1 MTHLPKIGWISIL
14 AAAFVFSWSPTLS
27 AQNAQIRHI
36 SVVKSAGSI
45 EIQIE
50 TSKRV
55 VPLTEVVTDPDRLVI
70 DFAEAIP
77 GPELRTVPVNQGE
90 VKAVRVGRVTSNP
103 PVTRVV
109 VDLKSAQSFR
119 LFPSSKSV
127 VVKIGEGVGGSS
139 VVAAASTP
147 PAPKP
152 AEAAPAPPPPPP
164 APAPPP
170 PTPAPVLTTRAAKI
184 APSAPAPVAIPAK
197 VPAVRI
203 APAMMN
209 NPSIELDP
217 PARSGSGPAAQVR
230 RVAVLKVGGATEIE
244 IETSQRVSPSVQAVA
259 GPDRLVV
266 DFPESLPGPKLRA
279 IPVNQGEVKG
289 VRVGLLTAKPP
300 VTRVVL
306 DLKSPQAYQIF
317 PSAKSVIVKL
327 PGSGAGSIAALPSSS
342 AGASNASAPPSA
354 PPVPK
359 KVEVTFQDGRLRLVS
374 NKASLA
380 EVLNEIR
387 TQLKAEIVVP
397 AGAEQ
402 EVVAVALG
410 PSTPRDVISRLLD
423 GSRYNFIIVGTDAD
437 ANQVERVVLSPKKN
451 LAESAIAPPPPAAD
465 MQGASAGAP
474 LPLPPPPPTE
484 DVQPQGDSNPP
495 PDTTPQPGDPQP
507 APN

>member
-1 MTHLPKIGWISIL
+1 MTHLPKIAWISFL
-14 AAAFVFSWSPTLS
+14 AAAFVFPLSPTAT
-27 AQNAQIRHI
+27 AQNAQIRHV
-36 SVVKSAGSI
+36 SVVKSGGTVQ
-45 EIQIE
+45 IQIE

-70 DFAEAIP
+70 DFADAVP
-77 GPELRTVPVNQGE
+77 GPELRAVPVNQGE

-109 VDLKSAQSFR
+109 VDLKSAQPFR

-127 VVKIGEGVGGSS
+127 MVKIGEGGISA
-139 VVAAASTP
+139 VAAAPAAPASPKVVESAPQP
-147 PAPKP
+147 PAPP
-152 AEAAPAPPPPPP
+152 MPAPAVTASASKAVAP
-164 APAPPP
+164 APAPVGMPARVP
-170 PTPAPVLTTRAAKI
+170 TVRVTPAVMNT
-184 APSAPAPVAIPAK
+184 AP
-197 VPAVRI
+197 
-203 APAMMN
+203 
-209 NPSIELDP
+209 IELDT
-217 PARSGSGPAAQVR
+217 PARIGSGPAAQIR
-230 RVAVLKVGGATEIE
+230 HVAVLKVGGATEIE
-244 IETSQRVSPSVQAVA
+244 IETSQRVAPAVQAVT

-266 DFPESLPGPKLRA
+266 DFPESLPGPQLRA

-327 PGSGAGSIAALPSSS
+327 PGSGASAMAALPPT
-342 AGASNASAPPSA
+342 NATTPTPPPA
-354 PPVPK
+354 PK
-359 KVEVTFQDGRLRLVS
+359 KVEITFQDGRLRLVS

-387 TQLKAEIVVP
+387 AQLNADIVVP

-410 PSTPRDVISRLLD
+410 PSTPREVISKLLD

-437 ANQVERVVLSPKKN
+437 ANQVERVVLSPKTVI
-451 LAESAIAPPPPAAD
+451 AESAIAPPTPVAD
-465 MQGASAGAP
+465 TEGGDRSAGAP
-474 LPLPPPPPTE
+474 PPIPPPPPTE

>member
-1 MTHLPKIGWISIL
+1 MTHLPKIAWISFL
-14 AAAFVFSWSPTLS
+14 AAAFIFPLSPTAT
-27 AQNAQIRHI
+27 AQNAQIRHV
-36 SVVKSAGSI
+36 SVVKSGGTVQ
-45 EIQIE
+45 IQIE

-70 DFAEAIP
+70 DFADAVP
-77 GPELRTVPVNQGE
+77 GPELRAVPVNQGE

-109 VDLKSAQSFR
+109 VDLKSAQPFR

-127 VVKIGEGVGGSS
+127 MVKIGEGGGSIS
-139 VVAAASTP
+139 PVAAEPAPQP
-147 PAPKP
+147 PAPP
-152 AEAAPAPPPPPP
+152 IPPPAHTASTSKAVAP
-164 APAPPP
+164 APAPVGMPARVP
-170 PTPAPVLTTRAAKI
+170 TVRVTPAVMNT
-184 APSAPAPVAIPAK
+184 AP
-197 VPAVRI
+197 
-203 APAMMN
+203 
-209 NPSIELDP
+209 IELDT
-217 PARSGSGPAAQVR
+217 PARTGSGPAAQIR
-230 RVAVLKVGGATEIE
+230 HVAVLKVGGATEIE
-244 IETSQRVSPSVQAVA
+244 IETSQRVAPAVQAVT

-266 DFPESLPGPKLRA
+266 DFPESLPGPQLRA

-289 VRVGLLTAKPP
+289 VRVGLLSAKPP

-317 PSAKSVIVKL
+317 PSAKSVTVKL
-327 PGSGAGSIAALPSSS
+327 SASGASAMAALPPT
-342 AGASNASAPPSA
+342 NATTPTPPPA
-354 PPVPK
+354 PK
-359 KVEVTFQDGRLRLVS
+359 KVEITFQDGRLRLVS

-387 TQLKAEIVVP
+387 TQLNADIVIP

-410 PSTPRDVISRLLD
+410 PSTPRDVISKLLD

-437 ANQVERVVLSPKKN
+437 ANQVERVVLSPKTVI
-451 LAESAIAPPPPAAD
+451 AESAIAPPTPVAD
-465 MQGASAGAP
+465 TEGGDRSAGAP
-474 LPLPPPPPTE
+474 PPIPPPPPTE

>member
-1 MTHLPKIGWISIL
+1 MTHLPKIAWISFL
-14 AAAFVFSWSPTLS
+14 AAAYVFPLSPTAT
-27 AQNAQIRHI
+27 AQNAQIRHV
-36 SVVKSAGSI
+36 SVVKSGGTV

-70 DFAEAIP
+70 DFADAVP
-77 GPELRTVPVNQGE
+77 GPELRAVPVNQGE

-109 VDLKSAQSFR
+109 VDLKSAQPFR

-127 VVKIGEGVGGSS
+127 MVKIGEGGISA
-139 VVAAASTP
+139 VAAAP
-147 PAPKP
+147 PAAASPKVAEP
-152 AEAAPAPPPPPP
+152 APQPPAAPTPAPAVTAAASKAVAP
-164 APAPPP
+164 APAPVGMPARVP
-170 PTPAPVLTTRAAKI
+170 TVRVTPAVMNT
-184 APSAPAPVAIPAK
+184 AP
-197 VPAVRI
+197 
-203 APAMMN
+203 
-209 NPSIELDP
+209 IELDTR
-217 PARSGSGPAAQVR
+217 ARTGSGPTAQIR
-230 RVAVLKVGGATEIE
+230 HVAVLKVGGATEIE
-244 IETSQRVSPSVQAVA
+244 IETSQRVAPAVQAVT

-266 DFPESLPGPKLRA
+266 DFPESLPGPQLRA

-327 PGSGAGSIAALPSSS
+327 PGSGTSATAALPL
-342 AGASNASAPPSA
+342 ANASTPEPPHT
-354 PPVPK
+354 PPAPK
-359 KVEVTFQDGRLRLVS
+359 KVEITFQDGRLRLVS

-387 TQLKAEIVVP
+387 AQLNADIVVP

-410 PSTPRDVISRLLD
+410 PSTPRDVISKLLD

-437 ANQVERVVLSPKKN
+437 ANQVERVVLSPKTVI
-451 LAESAIAPPPPAAD
+451 AESAIAPPTPVAD
-465 MQGASAGAP
+465 TDGGGPSAGTP
-474 LPLPPPPPTE
+474 PFIPPPPPTE

>member
-1 MTHLPKIGWISIL
+1 MTHLPKIAWISLL
-14 AAAFVFSWSPTLS
+14 AAAYVFCLSPAVT
-27 AQNAQIRHI
+27 AQNAQIRHV
-36 SVVKSAGSI
+36 SVVKSGGSI
-45 EIQIE
+45 QIQIE

-70 DFAEAIP
+70 DFADAEP

-109 VDLKSAQSFR
+109 VDLKSPQSFR

-127 VVKIGEGVGGSS
+127 TVKIGEGAGATS
-139 VVAAASTP
+139 AAAAPSAP
-147 PAPKP
+147 PSANV
-152 AEAAPAPPPPPP
+152 AEAAAAPPPPPP
-164 APAPPP
+164 
-170 PTPAPVLTTRAAKI
+170 TPRPVLTTRAVNA
-184 APSAPAPVAIPAK
+184 APPAPASIAMPAK
-197 VPAVRI
+197 VPAVRV
-203 APAMMN
+203 APAVMN
-209 NPSIELDP
+209 TAPTLPDA
-217 PARSGSGPAAQVR
+217 PARSGSGPTAQIR
-230 RVAVLKVGGATEIE
+230 HLAVLKVGGATEIE
-244 IETSQRVSPSVQAVA
+244 IETSQRVSPSVQAVT

-266 DFPESLPGPKLRA
+266 DFPESLPGPQLRA

-289 VRVGLLTAKPP
+289 VRVGLLTSKPP

-306 DLKSPQAYQIF
+306 DLKSPLAYQIF

-327 PGSGAGSIAALPSSS
+327 PASGASMVAALPPGSV
-342 AGASNASAPPSA
+342 SAPNPSTPVPTA
-354 PPVPK
+354 PPAPK
-359 KVEVTFQDGRLRLVS
+359 KVEISFQDGRLRLVS

-387 TQLKAEIVVP
+387 MQLNAEIVVP

-410 PSTPRDVISRLLD
+410 PATPREVISRLLD

-437 ANQVERVVLSPKKN
+437 ANQVERVVLSPKN
-451 LAESAIAPPPPAAD
+451 NMAESAIAPTPVAEMQGPGAVPPP
-465 MQGASAGAP
+465 P
-474 LPLPPPPPTE
+474 VPPPPTE

>member
-1 MTHLPKIGWISIL
+1 MTHLPKIAWISFL
-14 AAAFVFSWSPTLS
+14 AAAFVFPLSPTAT
-27 AQNAQIRHI
+27 AQNAQIRHV
-36 SVVKSAGSI
+36 SVVKSGGSI
-45 EIQIE
+45 QIQID

-70 DFAEAIP
+70 DFADAIP

-109 VDLKSAQSFR
+109 VDLKSAQPFR

-127 VVKIGEGVGGSS
+127 MVKIGEGAGSAS
-139 VVAAASTP
+139 PVAAAPAAAASPRVAESAPQP
-147 PAPKP
+147 PA
-152 AEAAPAPPPPPP
+152 
-164 APAPPP
+164 P
-170 PTPAPVLTTRAAKI
+170 PTPAPAVTAAASKVVT
-184 APSAPAPVAIPAK
+184 AAPAPVAMAARVPTAR
-197 VPAVRI
+197 VAPAVMNS
-203 APAMMN
+203 AP
-209 NPSIELDP
+209 IELDT
-217 PARSGSGPAAQVR
+217 PARVGSGPTAQIR
-230 RVAVLKVGGATEIE
+230 HVAVLKVGGATEIE
-244 IETSQRVSPSVQAVA
+244 IETSQRVAPDVQAVT

-266 DFPESLPGPKLRA
+266 DFPGSLPGPQLRA
-279 IPVNQGEVKG
+279 IAVNQGEVKG

-306 DLKSPQAYQIF
+306 DLKSAQAYQIF

-327 PGSGAGSIAALPSSS
+327 PASGASAVAGLPP
-342 AGASNASAPPSA
+342 ANASTPEPPPAPPA
-354 PPVPK
+354 PK
-359 KVEVTFQDGRLRLVS
+359 KVEISFQDGRLRLVS

-387 TQLKAEIVVP
+387 TQLKADIVVP

-410 PSTPRDVISRLLD
+410 PSTPRDVISHLLD

-437 ANQVERVVLSPKKN
+437 ANQVERVVLSPKNN
-451 LAESAIAPPPPAAD
+451 LAESAIAPPTPAAD
-465 MQGASAGAP
+465 TDGGDRSAGAP
-474 LPLPPPPPTE
+474 PPIPPPPPTE

>member
-1 MTHLPKIGWISIL
+1 MTHLPKIAGISVL
-14 AAAFVFSWSPTLS
+14 AAAYVFCLSPAAT
-27 AQNAQIRHI
+27 AQNVQIRHV
-36 SVVKSAGSI
+36 SVMKSGGSI
-45 EIQIE
+45 QIQIE

-70 DFAEAIP
+70 DFADALP
-77 GPELRTVPVNQGE
+77 GPELRAVPVNQGE

-109 VDLKSAQSFR
+109 VDLKSPQSFR

-127 VVKIGEGVGGSS
+127 VVKIGEGAGATS
-139 VVAAASTP
+139 AAA
-147 PAPKP
+147 APSAPSSPKE
-152 AEAAPAPPPPPP
+152 AEAAPAPS
-164 APAPPP
+164 PAPP
-170 PTPAPVLTTRAAKI
+170 TPRPVLTTRAATV
-184 APSAPAPVAIPAK
+184 APPAPAPVAMPVKIPTVRVAAAVMNTSPT
-197 VPAVRI
+197 VPDA
-203 APAMMN
+203 
-209 NPSIELDP
+209 
-217 PARSGSGPAAQVR
+217 PARSGSGPTAQIR
-230 RVAVLKVGGATEIE
+230 HLAVLKVGGATEIE
-244 IETSQRVSPSVQAVA
+244 IETSQRVSPSVQAVT

-266 DFPESLPGPKLRA
+266 DFPESLPGPQLRA

-289 VRVGLLTAKPP
+289 VRVGLLTTKPP

-317 PSAKSVIVKL
+317 PSTKSVIVKL
-327 PGSGAGSIAALPSSS
+327 PGSGAGSIAALPSTGT
-342 AGASNASAPPSA
+342 AAANASVPEPPPA
-354 PPVPK
+354 PK
-359 KVEVTFQDGRLRLVS
+359 KVEISFQDGRLRLVS

-380 EVLNEIR
+380 EVLNEVR
-387 TQLKAEIVVP
+387 AQLNADIVVP

-437 ANQVERVVLSPKKN
+437 ANQVERVVLSPKTN
-451 LAESAIAPPPPAAD
+451 LAESAISPPASAAEMQGPDRSAGPPP
-465 MQGASAGAP
+465 
-474 LPLPPPPPTE
+474 PLPPPPPTE

-495 PDTTPQPGDPQP
+495 PDVTPQPGDPQP

>member
-14 AAAFVFSWSPTLS
+14 AAAFVFSLSPTLS
-27 AQNAQIRHI
+27 AQNAQIRHV
-36 SVVKSAGSI
+36 SVTKSAGSI
-45 EIQIE
+45 EILIE

-70 DFAEAIP
+70 DFADAVP

-127 VVKIGEGVGGSS
+127 VVKIGEGSGGSS
-139 VVAAASTP
+139 VAAASS
-147 PAPKP
+147 
-152 AEAAPAPPPPPP
+152 APPPPKVVETVSAPPP
-164 APAPPP
+164 APAPPR
-170 PTPAPVLTTRAAKI
+170 PVLTTRADTV
-184 APSAPAPVAIPAK
+184 APPAAAPVAMPAK
-197 VPAVRI
+197 VPAVRV
-203 APAMMN
+203 ASAVMN
-209 NPSIELDP
+209 TPSIELAS
-217 PARSGSGPAAQVR
+217 PARTGSGPAAQVR

-244 IETSQRVSPSVQAVA
+244 IETSERISPSVQAVT

-266 DFPESLPGPKLRA
+266 DFPESLPSPKLRA

-327 PGSGAGSIAALPSSS
+327 PGSGASSIAALSSNGT
-342 AGASNASAPPSA
+342 ANASTPEA

-359 KVEVTFQDGRLRLVS
+359 KVEITFQDGRLRLVS

-387 TQLKAEIVVP
+387 AQLNAEIVVP

-437 ANQVERVVLSPKKN
+437 ANQVERVVLSPKTN
-451 LAESAIAPPPPAAD
+451 LAESAIAAPPPAD
-465 MQGASAGAP
+465 EGPDRSVGP
-474 LPLPPPPPTE
+474 PPPLPPPPPTE
-484 DVQPQGDSNPP
+484 DMQPQGDSNPP

>member
-1 MTHLPKIGWISIL
+1 MTHLPKIAWISFL
-14 AAAFVFSWSPTLS
+14 AAAFVFPLSPTAT
-27 AQNAQIRHI
+27 AQNAQIRHV
-36 SVVKSAGSI
+36 SVVKSGGTVQ
-45 EIQIE
+45 IQIE

-70 DFAEAIP
+70 DFADAVP
-77 GPELRTVPVNQGE
+77 GPELRAVPVNQGE

-109 VDLKSAQSFR
+109 VDLKSAQPFR

-127 VVKIGEGVGGSS
+127 VVKIGEGGISA
-139 VVAAASTP
+139 VAAA
-147 PAPKP
+147 
-152 AEAAPAPPPPPP
+152 PP
-164 APAPPP
+164 APASPKVAE
-170 PTPAPVLTTRAAKI
+170 PAPQPPARPMP
-184 APSAPAPVAIPAK
+184 APAVTASASKAVAPAPAPVGMPTR
-197 VPAVRI
+197 VPTVRVASAVMNT
-203 APAMMN
+203 AP
-209 NPSIELDP
+209 IELDTP
-217 PARSGSGPAAQVR
+217 VRSGSGPTAQIR
-230 RVAVLKVGGATEIE
+230 HVAVLKVGGATEIE
-244 IETSQRVSPSVQAVA
+244 IETSQRVAPAVQVVT

-266 DFPESLPGPKLRA
+266 DFPESLPGPQLRA

-327 PGSGAGSIAALPSSS
+327 PGSGASAMAALPP
-342 AGASNASAPPSA
+342 ANASTPEPPHAPPA
-354 PPVPK
+354 PK
-359 KVEVTFQDGRLRLVS
+359 KVEITFQDGRLRLVS

-387 TQLKAEIVVP
+387 AQLNADIVVP

-410 PSTPRDVISRLLD
+410 PSTPRDVISKLLD

-437 ANQVERVVLSPKKN
+437 ANQVERVVLSPKTVI
-451 LAESAIAPPPPAAD
+451 AESAIAPPTPVAD
-465 MQGASAGAP
+465 TEGGDRSAGAP
-474 LPLPPPPPTE
+474 PFIPPPPPTE

>member
-1 MTHLPKIGWISIL
+1 MTHLPKIAWISFL
-14 AAAFVFSWSPTLS
+14 AAAFVFPLSPTAT
-27 AQNAQIRHI
+27 AQNAQIRHV
-36 SVVKSAGSI
+36 SVVKSGGTVQI
-45 EIQIE
+45 EIE

-70 DFAEAIP
+70 DFADAVP
-77 GPELRTVPVNQGE
+77 GPELRAVPVNQGE

-109 VDLKSAQSFR
+109 VDLKSPQSFR

-127 VVKIGEGVGGSS
+127 TLKSGEGTGGAS
-139 VVAAASTP
+139 VVAAASAP
-147 PAPKP
+147 PSPK
-152 AEAAPAPPPPPP
+152 AVETAPAPSPAPPTPRPALTTRARVAPP
-164 APAPPP
+164 APAS
-170 PTPAPVLTTRAAKI
+170 I
-184 APSAPAPVAIPAK
+184 AVPAK
-197 VPAVRI
+197 VPAVRV
-203 APAMMN
+203 APAVMN
-209 NPSIELDP
+209 TPSVELDS
-217 PARSGSGPAAQVR
+217 PARTGSGPAAQIR
-230 RVAVLKVGGATEIE
+230 HVAVLKVGGATEIE
-244 IETSQRVSPSVQAVA
+244 IETSQRVAPAVQAVT

-266 DFPESLPGPKLRA
+266 DFPESLPGPQLRA
-279 IPVNQGEVKG
+279 IPVNRGEVKG

-327 PGSGAGSIAALPSSS
+327 PGSGASAIAALPP
-342 AGASNASAPPSA
+342 ANASTPEPPHAPPA
-354 PPVPK
+354 PK
-359 KVEVTFQDGRLRLVS
+359 KVEITFQDGRLRLVS

-387 TQLKAEIVVP
+387 AQLNADIVVP

-410 PSTPRDVISRLLD
+410 PSTPRDVISKLLD

-437 ANQVERVVLSPKKN
+437 ANQVERVVLSPKTVI
-451 LAESAIAPPPPAAD
+451 AESAIAPPTPVAD
-465 MQGASAGAP
+465 TEGGDRSAGAP
-474 LPLPPPPPTE
+474 PFLPPPPPTE

>member
-14 AAAFVFSWSPTLS
+14 AAAFVFSLSPTLS
-27 AQNAQIRHI
+27 AQNAQIRHV
-36 SVVKSAGSI
+36 SVTKSGGSI
-45 EIQIE
+45 QIQIE

-70 DFAEAIP
+70 DFADAVP

-127 VVKIGEGVGGSS
+127 VVKIGEGSGGSS
-139 VVAAASTP
+139 VAAAAS
-147 PAPKP
+147 
-152 AEAAPAPPPPPP
+152 APPSPKVVEPAAAPPP
-164 APAPPP
+164 APAAPR
-170 PTPAPVLTTRAAKI
+170 PVLTTRAATV
-184 APSAPAPVAIPAK
+184 APSAPAPVAMPAK
-197 VPAVRI
+197 VPAVRV
-203 APAMMN
+203 ASAVMN
-209 NPSIELDP
+209 TPSVELDS

-244 IETSQRVSPSVQAVA
+244 IETSERISPSVQAVT

-327 PGSGAGSIAALPSSS
+327 PGSGASSIAALPSNG
-342 AGASNASAPPSA
+342 AGAGNASTPEPPAA

-359 KVEVTFQDGRLRLVS
+359 KVEISFQDGRLRLVS

-387 TQLKAEIVVP
+387 TQLNAEIVVP

-437 ANQVERVVLSPKKN
+437 ANQVERVVLSPKNN
-451 LAESAIAPPPPAAD
+451 LAESAIAPPPPAE
-465 MQGASAGAP
+465 MQGPDRSAGP
-474 LPLPPPPPTE
+474 PPPLPPPPPTE
-484 DVQPQGDSNPP
+484 DLQPQGDSNPP

>member
-1 MTHLPKIGWISIL
+1 MTHLPKIAWISFL
-14 AAAFVFSWSPTLS
+14 AAAFVFPLS
-27 AQNAQIRHI
+27 HTATAQNAQIRHV
-36 SVVKSAGSI
+36 SVVKSGGTVQ
-45 EIQIE
+45 IQIE

-55 VPLTEVVTDPDRLVI
+55 VPLTEVVTDPDRLII
-70 DFAEAIP
+70 DFADAVP
-77 GPELRTVPVNQGE
+77 GPELRAVPVNQGE

-109 VDLKSAQSFR
+109 VDLKSAQPFR

-127 VVKIGEGVGGSS
+127 MVKIGEGGISP
-139 VVAAASTP
+139 VAAAPAAPASPKVAEPAPQP
-147 PAPKP
+147 PAPPTPTP
-152 AEAAPAPPPPPP
+152 AVTAAASKAVAP
-164 APAPPP
+164 APAPVGMPARVP
-170 PTPAPVLTTRAAKI
+170 TVRVTPAVMNT
-184 APSAPAPVAIPAK
+184 AP
-197 VPAVRI
+197 
-203 APAMMN
+203 
-209 NPSIELDP
+209 IELDT
-217 PARSGSGPAAQVR
+217 PARAGSGPTAQIR
-230 RVAVLKVGGATEIE
+230 HVAVLKVGGATEIE
-244 IETSQRVSPSVQAVA
+244 IETSQRVAPAVQAVT

-266 DFPESLPGPKLRA
+266 DFPESLPGPQLRA

-327 PGSGAGSIAALPSSS
+327 PGSGASATAALPPT
-342 AGASNASAPPSA
+342 NATTPTPPPA
-354 PPVPK
+354 PK
-359 KVEVTFQDGRLRLVS
+359 KVEISFQDGRLRLVS

-387 TQLKAEIVVP
+387 AQLNADIVVP

-410 PSTPRDVISRLLD
+410 PSTPRDVISKLLD

-437 ANQVERVVLSPKKN
+437 ANQVERVVLSPKN
-451 LAESAIAPPPPAAD
+451 VIAESAIAPPTPVAD
-465 MQGASAGAP
+465 TEGGDRSAGVP
-474 LPLPPPPPTE
+474 PPIPPPPPTE

>member
-1 MTHLPKIGWISIL
+1 MTHLPKIAWISFL
-14 AAAFVFSWSPTLS
+14 AAAFVFPLSPTAT
-27 AQNAQIRHI
+27 AQNAQIRHV
-36 SVVKSAGSI
+36 SVVKSGGTVQ
-45 EIQIE
+45 IQIE

-70 DFAEAIP
+70 DFADAVP

-109 VDLKSAQSFR
+109 VDLKSAQPFR

-127 VVKIGEGVGGSS
+127 MVKIGEGGISA
-139 VVAAASTP
+139 VAAAPAAAASPKVAESAPQP
-147 PAPKP
+147 PAAPTP
-152 AEAAPAPPPPPP
+152 APAVTAAASKAVAP
-164 APAPPP
+164 APAPVGMPARVP
-170 PTPAPVLTTRAAKI
+170 TVRVTPAVMNT
-184 APSAPAPVAIPAK
+184 AP
-197 VPAVRI
+197 
-203 APAMMN
+203 
-209 NPSIELDP
+209 IELDT
-217 PARSGSGPAAQVR
+217 PARIGSGPTAQIR
-230 RVAVLKVGGATEIE
+230 HVAVLKVGGATEIE
-244 IETSQRVSPSVQAVA
+244 IETSQRVAPAVQAVT

-266 DFPESLPGPKLRA
+266 DFPESLPGPQLRA

-327 PGSGAGSIAALPSSS
+327 PGSGASAMAALPP
-342 AGASNASAPPSA
+342 ANASTPEPPHAPPA
-354 PPVPK
+354 PK
-359 KVEVTFQDGRLRLVS
+359 KVEITFQDGRLRLVS

-387 TQLKAEIVVP
+387 AQLNADIVVP

-402 EVVAVALG
+402 EMVAVALG
-410 PSTPRDVISRLLD
+410 PSTPRDVISKLLD

-437 ANQVERVVLSPKKN
+437 ANQVERVVLSPKTVI
-451 LAESAIAPPPPAAD
+451 AESAIAPPTPVAD
-465 MQGASAGAP
+465 TEGGDRSAGTP
-474 LPLPPPPPTE
+474 PFIPPPPPTE

>member
-1 MTHLPKIGWISIL
+1 MTHLPKIAWISFL
-14 AAAFVFSWSPTLS
+14 AAAFIFPLSPTAT
-27 AQNAQIRHI
+27 AQNAQIRHV
-36 SVVKSAGSI
+36 SVVKSGGTVQ
-45 EIQIE
+45 IQIE

-70 DFAEAIP
+70 DFADAVP
-77 GPELRTVPVNQGE
+77 GPELRAVPVNQGE

-109 VDLKSAQSFR
+109 VDLKSAQPFR

-127 VVKIGEGVGGSS
+127 MVKIGESGISA
-139 VVAAASTP
+139 VAAA
-147 PAPKP
+147 
-152 AEAAPAPPPPPP
+152 PP
-164 APAPPP
+164 APASPKVAEPAPQPPAP
-170 PTPAPVLTTRAAKI
+170 PTPAPAVTAAASKAV
-184 APSAPAPVAIPAK
+184 APAPAPVGMPAR
-197 VPAVRI
+197 VPTVRVTPAVMNT
-203 APAMMN
+203 AP
-209 NPSIELDP
+209 IELDT
-217 PARSGSGPAAQVR
+217 PARTGSGPTAQIR
-230 RVAVLKVGGATEIE
+230 HVAVLKVGGATEIE
-244 IETSQRVSPSVQAVA
+244 IETSQRVAPAVQAVT

-266 DFPESLPGPKLRA
+266 DFPESLPGPQLRA

-327 PGSGAGSIAALPSSS
+327 PGSGASAMAALPP
-342 AGASNASAPPSA
+342 GNASTPEPPHV
-354 PPVPK
+354 PPASK
-359 KVEVTFQDGRLRLVS
+359 KVEITFQDGRLRLVS

-387 TQLKAEIVVP
+387 AQLNADIVVP

-410 PSTPRDVISRLLD
+410 PSTPRDVISKLLD

-437 ANQVERVVLSPKKN
+437 ANQVERVVLSPKTVI
-451 LAESAIAPPPPAAD
+451 AESAIAPPTPVAD
-465 MQGASAGAP
+465 TDGGGPSAGAP
-474 LPLPPPPPTE
+474 PFIPPPPPTE

>member
-1 MTHLPKIGWISIL
+1 MTHLPKIAWISFL
-14 AAAFVFSWSPTLS
+14 AAAFIFPLSPTAT

-55 VPLTEVVTDPDRLVI
+55 VPLTEVVTDPDRLII

-77 GPELRTVPVNQGE
+77 GPELRAVPVNQGE

-147 PAPKP
+147 PAPKL
-152 AEAAPAPPPPPP
+152 AEAAPAPP
-164 APAPPP
+164 PPP
-170 PTPAPVLTTRAAKI
+170 PTPAPVLTTRAGKI
-184 APSAPAPVAIPAK
+184 APSAPVPVAMPAK
-197 VPAVRI
+197 VPAVRV
-203 APAMMN
+203 APAAMN
-209 NPSIELDP
+209 NPSIELDS

-244 IETSQRVSPSVQAVA
+244 IETSQRVSPSVQVVT

-266 DFPESLPGPKLRA
+266 DFPESLPGPALRA

-327 PGSGAGSIAALPSSS
+327 PGYGAGSIAALPSSS

-354 PPVPK
+354 PPAPK
-359 KVEVTFQDGRLRLVS
+359 KVEITFQDGRLRLVS

-387 TQLKAEIVVP
+387 AQLNADIVVP
-397 AGAEQ
+397 AGAER

-410 PSTPRDVISRLLD
+410 PSTPRDVISKLLD

-437 ANQVERVVLSPKKN
+437 ANQVERVVLSPKTVI
-451 LAESAIAPPPPAAD
+451 AESAIALPTPVAD
-465 MQGASAGAP
+465 TDDGDRSAGAP
-474 LPLPPPPPTE
+474 PPIPPPPTE

>member
-1 MTHLPKIGWISIL
+1 MTHLPKIAWISFL
-14 AAAFVFSWSPTLS
+14 AAAFIFPLSPTAT
-27 AQNAQIRHI
+27 AQNAQIRHV
-36 SVVKSAGSI
+36 SVVKSGGTVQ
-45 EIQIE
+45 IQIE

-70 DFAEAIP
+70 DFADAVP

-109 VDLKSAQSFR
+109 VDLKSAQPFR

-127 VVKIGEGVGGSS
+127 MVKIGEGAGSIS
-139 VVAAASTP
+139 PVAAAPAAPASSKVAEPAPQP
-147 PAPKP
+147 PAPP
-152 AEAAPAPPPPPP
+152 MPAPAVTAAASKFVAP
-164 APAPPP
+164 APAPVGMPARV
-170 PTPAPVLTTRAAKI
+170 PTVRV
-184 APSAPAPVAIPAK
+184 APAVMNT
-197 VPAVRI
+197 
-203 APAMMN
+203 AP
-209 NPSIELDP
+209 IELDT
-217 PARSGSGPAAQVR
+217 PARTGSGPTAQIR
-230 RVAVLKVGGATEIE
+230 HVAVLKVGGATEIE
-244 IETSQRVSPSVQAVA
+244 IETSQRVAPAVQAVT

-266 DFPESLPGPKLRA
+266 DFPESLPGPQLRA

-327 PGSGAGSIAALPSSS
+327 PGSGASAMAALPL
-342 AGASNASAPPSA
+342 ANASTPEPPHAPPA
-354 PPVPK
+354 PK
-359 KVEVTFQDGRLRLVS
+359 KVEITFQDGRLRLVS

-387 TQLKAEIVVP
+387 AQLNADIVVP

-410 PSTPRDVISRLLD
+410 PSTPRDVISKLLD

-437 ANQVERVVLSPKKN
+437 ANQVERVVLSPKTVI
-451 LAESAIAPPPPAAD
+451 AESAIAPQTPVVDTEGGDRSVGAPPPI
-465 MQGASAGAP
+465 
-474 LPLPPPPPTE
+474 PPPPPTE
-484 DVQPQGDSNPP
+484 EVQPQGDSNPP

>member
-1 MTHLPKIGWISIL
+1 MTHLPKIAWISFL
-14 AAAFVFSWSPTLS
+14 AAAFIFPLSPTAT
-27 AQNAQIRHI
+27 AQNTQIRHV
-36 SVVKSAGSI
+36 SVVKSGGTVQ
-45 EIQIE
+45 IQIE

-70 DFAEAIP
+70 DFADAVP
-77 GPELRTVPVNQGE
+77 GPELRAVPVNQGE

-109 VDLKSAQSFR
+109 VDLKSAQPFR

-127 VVKIGEGVGGSS
+127 MVKIGEDGISP
-139 VVAAASTP
+139 VAAAPAAPASPKVAEPAPQP
-147 PAPKP
+147 PAPP
-152 AEAAPAPPPPPP
+152 MPAPAVTAALSKAVAP
-164 APAPPP
+164 APAPVGMPARVP
-170 PTPAPVLTTRAAKI
+170 TVRVTPAVMNT
-184 APSAPAPVAIPAK
+184 AP
-197 VPAVRI
+197 
-203 APAMMN
+203 
-209 NPSIELDP
+209 IELDT
-217 PARSGSGPAAQVR
+217 PARTGSGPAAQIR
-230 RVAVLKVGGATEIE
+230 HVAVLKVGGATEIE
-244 IETSQRVSPSVQAVA
+244 IETSQRVAPAVQAVT

-266 DFPESLPGPKLRA
+266 DFPESLPGPQLRA

-327 PGSGAGSIAALPSSS
+327 PGSGASAMVALPQT
-342 AGASNASAPPSA
+342 NAATPTPPPA
-354 PPVPK
+354 PK
-359 KVEVTFQDGRLRLVS
+359 KVEITFQDGRLRLVS

-387 TQLKAEIVVP
+387 AQLHADIVVP

-410 PSTPRDVISRLLD
+410 PSTPREVISKLLD

-437 ANQVERVVLSPKKN
+437 ANQVERVVLSPKTVI
-451 LAESAIAPPPPAAD
+451 AESAIAPPTPVVD
-465 MQGASAGAP
+465 TEDGGRSAGAP
-474 LPLPPPPPTE
+474 PPIPPPPPTE

>member
-1 MTHLPKIGWISIL
+1 MTHLPKIAWISLL
-14 AAAFVFSWSPTLS
+14 AAAYVFAWSPTVT
-27 AQNAQIRHI
+27 AQNAQIRHV
-36 SVVKSAGSI
+36 SVVKSGGSI

-70 DFAEAIP
+70 DFAEAVP
-77 GPELRTVPVNQGE
+77 GPELRAVPVNQGE
-90 VKAVRVGRVTSNP
+90 VKSVRVGRVTSNP

-109 VDLKSAQSFR
+109 VDLKSPQSFR
-119 LFPSSKSV
+119 LFPSGKSV
-127 VVKIGEGVGGSS
+127 TVKIGEGVGGSS
-139 VVAAASTP
+139 VVAAAS
-147 PAPKP
+147 APSSPKVV
-152 AEAAPAPPPPPP
+152 ETAPAPSP
-164 APAPPP
+164 APS
-170 PTPAPVLTTRAAKI
+170 TPRPVLTTRAATV
-184 APSAPAPVAIPAK
+184 APPVPAPVAMPAK
-197 VPAVRI
+197 IPTVRVASAV
-203 APAMMN
+203 MN
-209 NPSIELDP
+209 TPSVELDT
-217 PARSGSGPAAQVR
+217 PARGGSGPATQVR

-244 IETSQRVSPSVQAVA
+244 IETSQRVSPSVQAVT

-266 DFPESLPGPKLRA
+266 DFPESLPGPQLRA

-327 PGSGAGSIAALPSSS
+327 PSSGAGSVAALPSNG
-342 AGASNASAPPSA
+342 AGAPNASMPEPPPA
-354 PPVPK
+354 PK
-359 KVEVTFQDGRLRLVS
+359 KVEISFQDGRLRLVS

-387 TQLKAEIVVP
+387 AQLNADIVVP

-437 ANQVERVVLSPKKN
+437 ANQVERVVLSPKTN
-451 LAESAIAPPPPAAD
+451 LAESAIAPPPPAAE
-465 MQGASAGAP
+465 MQGPDRSAGP
-474 LPLPPPPPTE
+474 PPPLPPPPPTE

>member
-1 MTHLPKIGWISIL
+1 MTHLPKIAWISFL
-14 AAAFVFSWSPTLS
+14 AAAFIFPLSPTAT
-27 AQNAQIRHI
+27 AQNAQIRHV
-36 SVVKSAGSI
+36 SVVKSGGTVQ
-45 EIQIE
+45 IQIE

-70 DFAEAIP
+70 DFADAVP
-77 GPELRTVPVNQGE
+77 GPELRAVPVNQGE

-109 VDLKSAQSFR
+109 VDLKSAQPFR

-127 VVKIGEGVGGSS
+127 MVKIGEGGISP
-139 VVAAASTP
+139 VAAAPAAPASPKVVESAPQP
-147 PAPKP
+147 PAPP
-152 AEAAPAPPPPPP
+152 MPAPAVTASASKAVAP
-164 APAPPP
+164 APAPVGMPARVP
-170 PTPAPVLTTRAAKI
+170 TVRVTPAVMNT
-184 APSAPAPVAIPAK
+184 AP
-197 VPAVRI
+197 
-203 APAMMN
+203 
-209 NPSIELDP
+209 IELDT
-217 PARSGSGPAAQVR
+217 PARIGSGPAAQIR
-230 RVAVLKVGGATEIE
+230 HVAVLKVGGATEIE
-244 IETSQRVSPSVQAVA
+244 IETSQRVAPAVQAVT

-266 DFPESLPGPKLRA
+266 DFPESLPGPQLRA
-279 IPVNQGEVKG
+279 ISVNQGEVKG

-327 PGSGAGSIAALPSSS
+327 PGSGASAMATLPPT
-342 AGASNASAPPSA
+342 NATTPTPPPA
-354 PPVPK
+354 PK
-359 KVEVTFQDGRLRLVS
+359 KVEITFQDGRLRLVS

-387 TQLKAEIVVP
+387 AQLNADIVVP

-410 PSTPRDVISRLLD
+410 PSTPREVISKLLD

-437 ANQVERVVLSPKKN
+437 ANQVERVVLSPKTVI
-451 LAESAIAPPPPAAD
+451 AESAIAPPTPVVD
-465 MQGASAGAP
+465 TEGGDRSAGAP
-474 LPLPPPPPTE
+474 PPIPPPPPTE

>member
-1 MTHLPKIGWISIL
+1 MTHLPKIAWISFL
-14 AAAFVFSWSPTLS
+14 AAAFVFPLSPTAT
-27 AQNAQIRHI
+27 AQNAQIRHV
-36 SVVKSAGSI
+36 SVVKSGGTV

-55 VPLTEVVTDPDRLVI
+55 VPLTEVVTDPDRLII
-70 DFAEAIP
+70 DFADAIP
-77 GPELRTVPVNQGE
+77 GPELRAVPVNQGE
-90 VKAVRVGRVTSNP
+90 VKVVRVGRVTSNP

-109 VDLKSAQSFR
+109 VDLKSAQPFR

-127 VVKIGEGVGGSS
+127 VVKIGEGAGGSS
-139 VVAAASTP
+139 VAAVASAPPPPKVVETV
-147 PAPKP
+147 PAPP
-152 AEAAPAPPPPPP
+152 PAAPAPR
-164 APAPPP
+164 
-170 PTPAPVLTTRAAKI
+170 PVLTTRAAT
-184 APSAPAPVAIPAK
+184 AVPSAPAPVAMPAK
-197 VPAVRI
+197 VPAVRV
-203 APAMMN
+203 ASAVMST
-209 NPSIELDP
+209 PSIEWDS
-217 PARSGSGPAAQVR
+217 PARSGSGPTAQIR
-230 RVAVLKVGGATEIE
+230 HVAVLKVGGATEIE
-244 IETSQRVSPSVQAVA
+244 IETSQRVAPAVQAVT

-266 DFPESLPGPKLRA
+266 DFPESLPGPQLRA

-327 PGSGAGSIAALPSSS
+327 PGSGASAIAALPPT
-342 AGASNASAPPSA
+342 NATTPTHPPA
-354 PPVPK
+354 PK
-359 KVEVTFQDGRLRLVS
+359 KVEITFQDGRLRLVS

-387 TQLKAEIVVP
+387 AQLNADIVVP

-410 PSTPRDVISRLLD
+410 PSTPRDVISKLLD

-437 ANQVERVVLSPKKN
+437 ANQVERVVLSPKTVI
-451 LAESAIAPPPPAAD
+451 AESAIAPPTPVAD
-465 MQGASAGAP
+465 TEGGDRSAGAP
-474 LPLPPPPPTE
+474 PFIPPPPPTE